1 MESRLGVAAL
11 VAAALLCVPA
21 PALAGDGGAD
31 LSTSQ
36 TADDWLKLGLARYDA
51 GDYKG
56 AVDAFVAGNAL
67 DPRPTFLFAIAQAER
82 RRGNCK
88 GAVVYYRRF
97 LATSPGEQQADAARQ
112 QMHVCEGAMIESS
125 TPPPVAVETP
135 RPSAVIT
142 IETHAPPTATT
153 LPWYHDW
160 IGDAALAATAIL
172 GGTGVGLFVAS
183 SADANAAGSAETYA
197 QHATLMDRAASRHTG
212 ALLVLGAAAATAG
225 VATWRIFFHHDTR
238 ALEVTPGPGAGLAL
252 GGSF

>member
-1 MESRLGVAAL
+1 MESRLGVASL
-11 VAAALLCVPA
+11 VAAALLCAEA
-21 PALAGDGGAD
+21 PALAGGDGS
-31 LSTSQ
+31 LSTTQ

-82 RRGNCK
+82 RRGNCR

-112 QMHVCEGAMIESS
+112 QMHVCEGAMIEAS
-125 TPPPVAVETP
+125 TPPPVVVETP
-135 RPSAVIT
+135 RPAAVIE
-142 IETHAPPTATT
+142 IKAEPAAPTSHT

-160 IGDAALAATAIL
+160 IADGALAATTIL
-172 GGTGVGLFVAS
+172 GGATVGMFIAS
-183 SADANAAGSAETYA
+183 SADANAAGGAETYD
-197 QHATLMDRAASRHTG
+197 QHARLMDRAESRHTD
-212 ALLVLGAAAATAG
+212 ALFLLGAAAATAG

-238 ALEVTPGPGAGLAL
+238 AVEVSPGPGAGLAL